1 MRGRFRGGVHPSES
15 KYTSSEAV
23 QDLELSELYRVSLAQ
38 HIGAPA
44 EPVVA
49 VGDRVLKYQEIARP
63 TGFISAS
70 LHAPTSGTV
79 KAIEPSPHPSG
90 RAIPA
95 IVIEA
100 DGQDELFDTSPF
112 SDPDLA
118 KGPQAWKE
126 AVKNAGIVGMG
137 GAAFPTHV
145 KLSPPDDKPIEVV
158 IANGIECEPY
168 LTADHRLML
177 ENPEAVAAGLSLTME
192 MVGAKRAVIGI
203 EANKPDALLEMQS
216 LDLPPGIEVA
226 QLPVMYPQGAEKQLI
241 YALLGREV
249 PTGGLPMD
257 VGVVV
262 QNVGTLAAINETV
275 TTGRPFV
282 ERIMT
287 LGGSVPSG
295 PGNYKV
301 RIGTALSDVVE
312 QTGGLKGPAA
322 RILSGGPMMGQA
334 LSSLESPVLKGSSGL
349 LIFGPGELR
358 PLRQRACI
366 RCGACIRACPVS
378 LLPHIL
384 GNMVEWDLFDDLK
397 DFHINDCIECGCCA
411 YSCPADRN
419 LVQFIR
425 QGKAEIMTRGHKS

>member
-1 MRGRFRGGVHPSES
+1 VRGRFRGGVHPADS

-23 QDLELSELYRVSLAQ
+23 KDLELSKIYCVSLAQ

-44 EPVVA
+44 EPTVA
-49 VGDRVLKYQEIARP
+49 IGDRVLKYQEIARP
-63 TGFISAS
+63 SGFISAS

-95 IVIEA
+95 IVIEP
-100 DGQDELFDTSPF
+100 DGRDEAFDTSPLA
-112 SDPDLA
+112 DPGLT
-118 KGPQAWKE
+118 KGPQVWKE
-126 AVKNAGIVGMG
+126 AVKGAGIVGMG

-177 ENPEAVAAGLSLTME
+177 EAPEAVAAGLSLTME
-192 MVGAKRAVIGI
+192 MVGAKKGIIGI
-203 EANKPDALLEMQS
+203 EANKPDAVQKMQS
-216 LDLPPGIEVA
+216 LDLPPGVEVA
-226 QLPVMYPQGAEKQLI
+226 RLPVMYPQGAEKQLI
-241 YALLGREV
+241 YALVGQEV
-249 PTGGLPMD
+249 PSGGLPMD

-262 QNVGTLAAINETV
+262 QNVGTLAAINEAV
-275 TTGRPFV
+275 TTGRPLV

-287 LGGSVPSG
+287 LGGSVPAE
-295 PGNYKV
+295 PGNFRV
-301 RIGTALSDVVE
+301 RIGTALSEVVE
-312 QTGGLKGPAA
+312 NSGGLKGPAA
-322 RILSGGPMMGQA
+322 RIVSGGPMMGHA
-334 LSSLESPVLKGSSGL
+334 LSSLASPVLKGTSGL

-366 RCGACIRACPVS
+366 RCGACVRACPAS
-378 LLPHIL
+378 LLPHTL
-384 GNMVEWDLFDDLK
+384 GNMVEWDLFDELK
-397 DFHINDCIECGCCA
+397 DFHINDCIECGCCSF
-411 YSCPADRN
+411 SCPADRN

-425 QGKAEIMTRGHKS
+425 QGKAEIMTRGQNS